1 MTNYKIK
8 KGLIFNIQRFSLH
21 DGPGIRTLIFFKG
34 CPLNCKWCS
43 NPEGQAMEKQIF
55 FDKRKCIKCKECIKY
70 CPVGANEFI
79 ENMILYNR
87 DKCILSEECVKHCL
101 SGARSVVG
109 NWVSIPRIIEILD
122 KDEVFFRNSSGGV
135 TLSGGEPTY
144 QYDFV
149 RELLFELKKRGF
161 NTAMETCGYVEWF
174 KLESLLDKLDYIIFD
189 LKHIDKN
196 KHLEYTGVSNELIL
210 ENLKNLLYN
219 NTQIKVR
226 LTLIPGFNS
235 SEYDK
240 TKIINFVRSIKNNI
254 KIDFINYH
262 ELGKFK
268 YDLLGRKYEY
278 GMGG

>member
-109 NWVSIPRIIEILD
+109 NWVSIPRIIEILETAD
-122 KDEVFFRNSSGGV
+122 KQLAS
-135 TLSGGEPTY
+135 
-144 QYDFV
+144 
-149 RELLFELKKRGF
+149 
-161 NTAMETCGYVEWF
+161 
-174 KLESLLDKLDYIIFD
+174 
-189 LKHIDKN
+189 HN
-196 KHLEYTGVSNELIL
+196 K
-210 ENLKNLLYN
+210 
-219 NTQIKVR
+219 
-226 LTLIPGFNS
+226 
-235 SEYDK
+235 
-240 TKIINFVRSIKNNI
+240 
-254 KIDFINYH
+254 
-262 ELGKFK
+262 
-268 YDLLGRKYEY
+268 
-278 GMGG
+278 